1 MKYIK
6 GAVEIFLK
14 KKNFIY
20 FLKIQAF
27 LLPLAFISFVWS
39 LILTFKAENLAQ
51 SLSTNSVFMF
61 SSVLLNLLNAVI
73 YLFVTVASIE
83 AIRRVSENSSLSV
96 QEAFLVAKAKA
107 WKFLLIGI
115 LKGAILLI
123 GFLLLIIPG
132 IIFSVWFAFSG
143 MEIVLNKTGVKE
155 SLSKSKALVI
165 RRFWPVLGKLF
176 VIGIFVTVLQIIFTI
191 LPYGIGNLMSPVF
204 GILFLLPIYLLFKE
218 LEAHKA

>member
-51 SLSTNSVFMF
+51 SLSTNPVFMF

-165 RRFWPVLGKLF
+165 GRFWPVLGKLF

>member
-51 SLSTNSVFMF
+51 SLSTNPVFMF

>member
-51 SLSTNSVFMF
+51 SLSTNPVFMF

-155 SLSKSKALVI
+155 SLLKSKALVI
-165 RRFWPVLGKLF
+165 GRFWPVLGKLF

>member
-155 SLSKSKALVI
+155 SLLKSKALVI
-165 RRFWPVLGKLF
+165 GRFWPVLGKLF

>member
-27 LLPLAFISFVWS
+27 LLPLAFISLVWS

-51 SLSTNSVFMF
+51 SLSTNPVFMF

>member
-27 LLPLAFISFVWS
+27 LLPLAFISLVWS

-51 SLSTNSVFMF
+51 SLSTNPVFMF

-155 SLSKSKALVI
+155 SLLKSKALVI
-165 RRFWPVLGKLF
+165 GRFWPVLGKLF